1 MGVFDSSY
9 IKAVGIKWPGL
20 KKIFSFFSD
29 TLVDITHSGFS
40 INEQTLL
47 VRLGKVFSIRAHLAC
62 QARRVSE

>member
-47 VRLGKVFSIRAHLAC
+47 VRSGNIVNIRAHLAA
-62 QARRVSE
+62 QAWWVSE